1 MKTKL
6 LLVAT
11 ALILLAIPGVVFFT
25 HPNQV
30 EQDVLASTYD
40 YSKEYLLLRFRTD
53 EILVNAEAYADYAA
67 WDEDMT
73 VLIQDWDRFAQET
86 QQLELSASKQAELA
100 AINFELV
107 ESAQA
112 YTAKEITDIYDK
124 APRFK
129 GIATL
134 AQHLGVDAKRAQ
146 LILNQ
151 AQDETTAEGWTEAG
165 DTLQKLETSA
175 VVIKDGCKV
184 AGYVGGVVITG
195 GAAGGFA
202 AVGTLTQVT
211 TVVVGVDLALE
222 VTEDSAQ
229 IAFGDKNKVSSFV
242 KDVRTVTEPVAS
254 VLTIT
259 NIPNNLGTAYG
270 KFESVMV
277 GLDQFRESAQEGKV
291 IGVDLTTFEYHP
303 PFQVIKQTKY
313 PGEVTV
319 AEMERAEVEA
329 WLQSLNVKQEPMTQ
343 DEIKKFLENP
353 GKKSDSGNT
362 DPSNEV
368 VKQDNKQTTNDDSEK
383 EVKNTIVGTS
393 WKGTLS
399 SMSGGDNQKRSI
411 DFDFTLNQDGSV
423 TGSSFKKW
431 KEDGDRIRVYGED
444 ESLGYYEF
452 KTFKE
457 ELQLTKIVIGDE
469 VIQPGES
476 YMGGIAP
483 GGFLS
488 KKSYSEDEGSQST
501 GDAMPISDFNEMSDD
516 GEFKSIAMV
525 TEKLGEPDVKTTDD
539 KGRIIYVYYDLVK
552 YDNGNLGSV
561 KMAFYNEE
569 DYRSY
574 IEGMGASWE
583 SNQEN
588 WDNSGGGIRA
598 TEEIR
603 GGDTY
608 KNMYGN

>member
-1 MKTKL
+1 MKIKL
-6 LLVAT
+6 ILVAT
-11 ALILLAIPGVVFFT
+11 ALILLVIVGVVFFT
-25 HPNQV
+25 RPNQV

-53 EILVNAEAYADYAA
+53 EILVNAEAYPDYET
-67 WDEDMT
+67 WDNDMT
-73 VLIQDWDRFAQET
+73 TLIQDWDKLAQEA
-86 QQLELSASKQAELA
+86 QQLEVSTSKQAELA

-107 ESAQA
+107 QSAQA

-259 NIPNNLGTAYG
+259 NIPSNLGTAYG

-291 IGVDLTTFEYHP
+291 IGVNLTTFEYHP

-343 DEIKKFLENP
+343 Q
-353 GKKSDSGNT
+353 
-362 DPSNEV
+362 EV
-368 VKQDNKQTTNDDSEK
+368 VDFLKTSTK
-383 EVKNTIVGTS
+383 EVFQEKASSQKANEMATPPNNDSHGKDDNS
-393 WKGTLS
+393 GLGNSGWKGTLES
-399 SMSGGDNQKRSI
+399 ISGGNEEEQSTE
-411 DFDFTLNQDGSV
+411 FDFILNSDGTVDGSN
-423 TGSSFKKW
+423 FKKW
-431 KEDGDRIRVYGED
+431 TQEGDRLKLFGED
-444 ESLGYYEF
+444 ESIGYYEF
-452 KTFKE
+452 KVSDDHII
-457 ELQLTKIVIGDE
+457 LTKMMIGSE
-469 VIQPGES
+469 VIEPGQE
-476 YMGGIAP
+476 YMGGFAP
-483 GGFLS
+483 AGVLY
-488 KKSYSEDEGSQST
+488 KKAGIREEESQT
-501 GDAMPISDFNEMSDD
+501 NKDALPISEFNEMSED
-516 GEFKSIAMV
+516 GMFKNIAMV

>member
-1 MKTKL
+1 M
-6 LLVAT
+6 
-11 ALILLAIPGVVFFT
+11 
-25 HPNQV
+25 
-30 EQDVLASTYD
+30 
-40 YSKEYLLLRFRTD
+40 
-53 EILVNAEAYADYAA
+53 
-67 WDEDMT
+67 
-73 VLIQDWDRFAQET
+73 
-86 QQLELSASKQAELA
+86 
-100 AINFELV
+100 
-107 ESAQA
+107 
-112 YTAKEITDIYDK
+112 
-124 APRFK
+124 
-129 GIATL
+129 
-134 AQHLGVDAKRAQ
+134 DAKRAQ

-291 IGVDLTTFEYHP
+291 VGVDLTTFEYHP

-319 AEMERAEVEA
+319 AEMERAEVEE

-343 DEIKKFLENP
+343 Q
-353 GKKSDSGNT
+353 
-362 DPSNEV
+362 EV
-368 VKQDNKQTTNDDSEK
+368 VDFLKTSTK
-383 EVKNTIVGTS
+383 EVFQEKAASQKANEMATPPNNDSHGKADNS
-393 WKGTLS
+393 GLGNSGWKGTLES
-399 SMSGGDNQKRSI
+399 ISGGNEEEQSTE
-411 DFDFTLNQDGSV
+411 FDFVLNSDGTV
-423 TGSSFKKW
+423 NGSNFKKW
-431 KEDGDRIRVYGED
+431 TQEGDRIKLFGED
-444 ESLGYYEF
+444 ESSGYYEF
-452 KTFKE
+452 KVSDDHII
-457 ELQLTKIVIGDE
+457 LTKMMIGGE
-469 VIQPGES
+469 VIEPGQE
-476 YMGGIAP
+476 YMGGFAP
-483 GGFLS
+483 AGILYKKAGIGEEESQTS
-488 KKSYSEDEGSQST
+488 K
-501 GDAMPISDFNEMSDD
+501 DALPISEFNEMSED
-516 GEFKSIAMV
+516 GMFKNIAMV